1 MQTQLKVI
9 KEDGSIEEYLHTKV
23 MGTISNALASIDQAD
38 MYLAEQLAEVVTYYL
53 YHRQDRRDVT
63 SSEIFSIIKAVLTAT
78 GHEEAAIALS
88 EYHFERRV
96 KRSRIQVASVDVREL
111 MDAELLARADDTDG
125 KCRWD
130 KSIIVRG
137 LAAKHGIPQQTAR
150 TIASMV
156 EEKVFR
162 MGVTV
167 VPASLVKQIVLG
179 DAAAILRAQEQLQT
193 V

>member
-23 MGTISNALASIDQAD
+23 MGTISNALASIDHAD
-38 MYLAEQLAEVVTYYL
+38 IYLAEQLAEVVTYYL

-63 SSEIFSIIKAVLTAT
+63 SSEVFSIIKAVLTAT

-88 EYHFERRV
+88 EYHFERKV

-111 MDAELLARADDTDG
+111 MDAEQLARADDTDG

-130 KSIIVRG
+130 KSIIVRD
-137 LAAKHGIPQQTAR
+137 LAAKHGISQQTAR

-156 EEKVFR
+156 EEKIFR

-179 DAAAILRAQEQLQT
+179 DAAAILRAQEQLQA

>member
-9 KEDGSIEEYLHTKV
+9 KEDGSTEEYLHTKV

-38 MYLAEQLAEVVTYYL
+38 MYLAEQLSEVVTYYL

-63 SSEIFSIIKAVLTAT
+63 SSEVFSIIKAVLTAT

-96 KRSRIQVASVDVREL
+96 KRSRIQVASVDIREL

-137 LAAKHGIPQQTAR
+137 LAAKHGFPQQTAR

-156 EEKVFR
+156 EEKIFR
-162 MGVTV
+162 MGVTL

>member
-96 KRSRIQVASVDVREL
+96 KRSRIQVASVDIREL

-156 EEKVFR
+156 EEKIFR

>member
-53 YHRQDRRDVT
+53 YHRQDRRDAT

-111 MDAELLARADDTDG
+111 MDAELLARADGTDG

-162 MGVTV
+162 MGVTLL
-167 VPASLVKQIVLG
+167 PASLVKQIVLG

>member
-96 KRSRIQVASVDVREL
+96 KRSRVQVASVDIREL
-111 MDAELLARADDTDG
+111 MDAELLARADDSDG

-156 EEKVFR
+156 EEKIFR

>member
-1 MQTQLKVI
+1 MQTQ
-9 KEDGSIEEYLHTKV
+9 TKV

-96 KRSRIQVASVDVREL
+96 KRSRVQVASVDIREL
-111 MDAELLARADDTDG
+111 MDAELLARADDSDG

-156 EEKVFR
+156 EEKIFR

>member
-23 MGTISNALASIDQAD
+23 MGTIGNALASIDQAD

-179 DAAAILRAQEQLQT
+179 DAAAILRAQEQLQA

>member
-63 SSEIFSIIKAVLTAT
+63 SSEIFSMIKAVLTAT

-179 DAAAILRAQEQLQT
+179 DAAAILRAQEQLQA

>member
-96 KRSRIQVASVDVREL
+96 KRSRIQVASVDIREL

-162 MGVTV
+162 MGVTL

-179 DAAAILRAQEQLQT
+179 DAAAILRAQEQLQA

>member
-38 MYLAEQLAEVVTYYL
+38 IYLAEQLAEVVTYYL

-63 SSEIFSIIKAVLTAT
+63 SSEIFSMIKAVLTAT

-179 DAAAILRAQEQLQT
+179 DAAAILRAQEQLQA

>member
-9 KEDGSIEEYLHTKV
+9 KEDGSTEEYLHTKV
-23 MGTISNALASIDQAD
+23 MGTIANALASIDQAD

-96 KRSRIQVASVDVREL
+96 KRSRVQVASVDIREL

-156 EEKVFR
+156 EEKIFR

>member
-111 MDAELLARADDTDG
+111 MDAEMLARADDTDG

-156 EEKVFR
+156 EEKIFR

>member
-9 KEDGSIEEYLHTKV
+9 KEDGYIEEYLHTKV
-23 MGTISNALASIDQAD
+23 MGTIANALASIDQAD

-111 MDAELLARADDTDG
+111 MDAELLARADGTDG

-162 MGVTV
+162 MGVTL

>member
-38 MYLAEQLAEVVTYYL
+38 MYLAEQLSEVVTYYL

-96 KRSRIQVASVDVREL
+96 KRSRIQVASVDIREL

-125 KCRWD
+125 KCLWD

>member
-23 MGTISNALASIDQAD
+23 MGTISNALASLDQAD

-96 KRSRIQVASVDVREL
+96 KRSRVQVASVDIREL
-111 MDAELLARADDTDG
+111 MDAELLARADDSDG

-156 EEKVFR
+156 EEKIFR

>member
-96 KRSRIQVASVDVREL
+96 KRSRIQVASVDIREL

-156 EEKVFR
+156 EEKIFR
-162 MGVTV
+162 MGVTL

-179 DAAAILRAQEQLQT
+179 DAAAVLRAQEQLQT